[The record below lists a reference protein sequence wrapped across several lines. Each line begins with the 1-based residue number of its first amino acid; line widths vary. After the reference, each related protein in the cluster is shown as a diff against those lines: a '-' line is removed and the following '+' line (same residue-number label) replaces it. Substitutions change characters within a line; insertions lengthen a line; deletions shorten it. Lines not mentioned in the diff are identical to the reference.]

1 MGDNL
6 DNRALPGVKINIIMG
21 RHAGFLTGAAALA
34 RVYPD
39 DGPHLI
45 YLPERPFDESKFAKD
60 VASVYAKLGRCV
72 VAVSEG
78 ICDKKGTPIAAKLSK
93 EVDSH
98 GNVQLSG
105 SGALGDLLSGIIKSK
120 TKITRVRAD
129 TFGYLQR
136 SFPDIASTVDSI
148 EAREVG
154 KLAVRQAVAGKKQS
168 GSVTINR
175 KAGKKYAA
183 VFGLVELRKVS
194 KETRHM
200 PDKFINKAANDVT
213 PAFIAYAKPLV
224 GDLPVIGRFK
234 GAPVKKLK

>member
-1 MGDNL
+1 
-6 DNRALPGVKINIIMG
+6 
-21 RHAGFLTGAAALA
+21 
-34 RVYPD
+34 
-39 DGPHLI
+39 
-45 YLPERPFDESKFAKD
+45 
-60 VASVYAKLGRCV
+60 V

-78 ICDKKGTPIAAKLSK
+78 ICDKNGTAIAAKLSK

-105 SGALGDLLSGIIKSK
+105 SGALGDLLAGIVKRK
-120 TKITRVRAD
+120 TKISRVRAD

-136 SFPDIASTVDSI
+136 SFPDIASSVDSA

-154 KLAVRQAVAGKKQS
+154 KLAVKHAVAGKTQS

-175 KAGKKYAA
+175 KSGKKYAPA
-183 VFGLVELRKVS
+183 YGLVELRQVS

-200 PDKFINKAANDVT
+200 PDKFINKDANDVT

-224 GDLPVIGRFK
+224 GKLPVIGRFK
-234 GAPVKKLK
+234 GVRVKKVR